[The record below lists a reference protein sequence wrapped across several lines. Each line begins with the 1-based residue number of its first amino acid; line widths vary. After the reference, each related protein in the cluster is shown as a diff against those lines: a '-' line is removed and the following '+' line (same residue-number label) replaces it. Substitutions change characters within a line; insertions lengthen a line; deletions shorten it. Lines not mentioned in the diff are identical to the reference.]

1 MGPRRT
7 DRSGGGARRVLWK
20 MARVRVG
27 IETKEC
33 CALGVVME
41 IGSRMNTRRL
51 KKCLEEM
58 FWRLEGC
65 ERYEMGRGNAY

>member
-1 MGPRRT
+1 
-7 DRSGGGARRVLWK
+7 

-65 ERYEMGRGNAY
+65 ERYEMGRSNAY